1 MNEIIALVKDLLQ
14 EFPALRA
21 LAASMGWAVVM
32 CSGFFVFF
40 YLIETRLGR
49 DTARYRSQNFLN
61 DVAYT
66 VLYQGGIYNI
76 LLYAPVFALISPH
89 LGFIALRIDGR
100 AAVCRGPG
108 HLVGVHGLHRL
119 LDAPRA
125 THIPILWAF
134 HSVHHTQTKMTFLT
148 SNRIHLLE
156 QFYVNLIMFT
166 PAALL
171 GLPVER
177 WLPFYF
183 AVDVPRAR
191 AACAS
196 AVAVRLGASP
206 GRKPRV
212 SRHASLHRAGAVHGQ
227 LLENAAGLGSG
238 FRHVR

>member
-21 LAASMGWAVVM
+21 LAASMGWAVVV

-76 LLYAPVFALISPH
+76 LLYAPVFALISPQ
-89 LGFIALRIDGR
+89 LGFMRLGLTEELPFAAALAIWWVSTDFIAYWM
-100 AAVCRGPG
+100 
-108 HLVGVHGLHRL
+108 HRVQH
-119 LDAPRA
+119 
-125 THIPILWAF
+125 TFPILWAF

-183 AVDVPRAR
+183 AVMFLELAQHAQVPWRYGWAH
-191 AACAS
+191 
-196 AVAVRLGASP
+196 RLVVSP
-206 GRKPRV
+206 AF
-212 SRHASLHRAGAVHGQ
+212 HAMHHSTEPEQYTGNYAKMLP
-227 LLENAAGLGSG
+227 
-238 FRHVR
+238 